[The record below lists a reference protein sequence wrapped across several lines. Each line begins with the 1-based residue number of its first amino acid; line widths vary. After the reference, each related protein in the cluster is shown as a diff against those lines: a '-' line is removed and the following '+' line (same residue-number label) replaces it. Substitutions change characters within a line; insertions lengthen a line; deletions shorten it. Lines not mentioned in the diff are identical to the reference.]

1 MIIDVMAKPGVN
13 GPAQSTILIV
23 DDHSAIREGL
33 KAALHDSKEFT
44 VVGEAADAEQALGLV
59 QALRPAIVVLD
70 ISIPGRSGITV
81 AEEIRRL
88 SETTRVV
95 VYTMHAE
102 MGLQA
107 GMTRAGVSAYVL
119 KGEPLS
125 DLLQA
130 LRLTRDG
137 KKRFPS
143 TPAATESGPTDG
155 ERLSG
160 REAEDL
166 RALSQREKEIFLMLA
181 EGRSIKQAAF
191 DLGLSPK
198 SVETYKYRLMR
209 KLNVSNVVDLARL
222 AIRSRL
228 VKP

>member
-1 MIIDVMAKPGVN
+1 MAKPGIN
-13 GPAQSTILIV
+13 RADQSTILIV

-44 VVGEAADAEQALGLV
+44 VVGEAADAEQALSLV

-130 LRLTRDG
+130 LRMTRDG
-137 KKRFPS
+137 KKRFPHA
-143 TPAATESGPTDG
+143 PAATESASAEG
-155 ERLSG
+155 EQLSG